1 MILVQV
7 GKRHRARIDDHDI
20 MLDDDVAKGRN
31 QWNVGYHGVREGKQH
46 DAARHFGAEATTNAQ
61 LRLRTV
67 LGYAGIDRAR
77 LPGRAKGT
85 AGRRGRAEPWGAAF
99 LFLP

>member
-1 MILVQV
+1 
-7 GKRHRARIDDHDI
+7 
-20 MLDDDVAKGRN
+20 
-31 QWNVGYHGVREGKQH
+31 
-46 DAARHFGAEATTNAQ
+46 
-61 LRLRTV
+61 LRTV

-99 LFLP
+99 LFCRESDLGSGGDPRSLTMGWMP